1 MSKVKFKHQGIQQI
15 KEGIYQAD
23 QNRIEFDGKQCPLNE
38 LSLDVPVSGTVYG
51 TLLNYKGEYAKLESS
66 MNNDPYKAPPKAPIL
81 YIKPINTHIGYDA
94 AIPLPEGFDEVSIGA
109 ALGVVI
115 GKPAKKIKKENALDY
130 VAGYTIVNDVSIPHE
145 SFYRPAYKEKARD
158 GFCPI
163 GPWVLDRDAIGNP
176 NELGIRVLINGEL
189 KQENTT
195 SNLIRSV
202 ERLLEE
208 VTDFMTLYEGD
219 ILLVGVPENAP
230 LAKENDSVKI
240 EIDGIGTL
248 TNKVVKEKVV
258 VGGGIV

>member
-15 KEGIYQAD
+15 KEGNYQPD
-23 QNRIEFDGKQCPLNE
+23 QNLLEFNGKQCPPE
-38 LSLDVPVSGTVYG
+38 TLSLDVPVSGTVYG
-51 TLLNYKGEYAKLESS
+51 TLLNYKGEYAKLEPS
-66 MNNDPYKAPPKAPIL
+66 MNDDPYKAPPKAPIL
-81 YIKPINTHIGYDA
+81 YIKPINTHIGYGT
-94 AIPLPEGFDEVSIGA
+94 AIPLPEGVEEVSIGA

-115 GKPAKKIKKENALDY
+115 GKSAKKIKKENALDY

-145 SFYRPAYKEKARD
+145 SYYRPAYKEKARD

-176 NELGIRVLINGEL
+176 NELGIRVFINGEL

-202 ERLLEE
+202 EQLLEE

-219 ILLVGVPENAP
+219 LLLVGVPENPP

-240 EIDGIGTL
+240 EIDGVGTL
-248 TNKVVKEKVV
+248 ENKVIKEKVV